1 VLLRRITSLAA
12 LALLLCAAW
21 FSWPWRP
28 IARAPGILV
37 PSEPVQTSISKIS
50 LGSLHGFQIEGL
62 AVYDITARVLRTKH
76 YHAGAAS
83 KLVPFD
89 VAVAWGPMSD
99 QAILD
104 QLRITQGNRFFFYR
118 WRNAPP
124 LPAQQM
130 ISHAANMHVISA
142 NSQVASFVRWVRPG
156 EVVKMRGYLVNVRG
170 PNGFHWNSSL
180 TRNDTGSGACEL
192 FYVDS
197 AERVAIETI
206 DSHPRTPAI
215 ARTNPAR

>member
-1 VLLRRITSLAA
+1 MFLRRITLLTA
-12 LALLLCAAW
+12 LTLLLCGAW
-21 FSWPWRP
+21 FFWPWRP
-28 IARAPGILV
+28 IPRAAGILV
-37 PSEPVQTSISKIS
+37 PSEPVQTSISKIA
-50 LGSLHGFQIEGL
+50 LGDLHGFTIEAL
-62 AVYDITARVLRTKH
+62 ATYDITARVLRTKH
-76 YHAGAAS
+76 YHSGTGS

-99 QAILD
+99 QAVLD

-124 LPAQQM
+124 LPAKEM

-192 FYVDS
+192 FYADS
-197 AERVAIETI
+197 AERVAVEAI
-206 DSHPRTPAI
+206 DPHPPMPTI